1 MVRTQHAFILD
12 HLITPDSVGPEISRL
27 PIYYLL
33 PLASQ
38 TSPRVY
44 VYIYIKKILLSMCVG
59 VHKWTFLGCFLCNQ
73 KVCYVS
79 ENIKVVHTLYF
90 TKSAKL
96 AHRKASLFYQGCL
109 IAERAFDEM
118 STEEQAV

>member
-1 MVRTQHAFILD
+1 M
-12 HLITPDSVGPEISRL
+12 ITPESVGPEVSRL

-38 TSPRVY
+38 TSSKIY
-44 VYIYIKKILLSMCVG
+44 VYIWIKKILLPVCVG
-59 VHKWTFLGCFLCNQ
+59 VHKWTLLGCFLCRK

-79 ENIKVVHTLYF
+79 KSIKVVPTLYF
-90 TKSAKL
+90 TRSAKL
-96 AHRKASLFYQGCL
+96 AHGKASLFYQGCF

-118 STEEQAV
+118 SIEDQAA